1 MASPFGKHSTVPSG
15 ARSLRRDSKLNLA
28 SKGTFKSKRN
38 SAHKV
43 VVQTL
48 DKGQTA
54 EAQLEA
60 TYCAFTN
67 TTQLEKGERR
77 KNNVKLDKR
86 FSRAASG
93 PGAREPAAGAP
104 AKQATTTLQSS
115 V

>member
-1 MASPFGKHSTVPSG
+1 MASPFGKHSTVPAG
-15 ARSLRRDSKLNLA
+15 ARASPRRDSKPNPA
-28 SKGTFKSKRN
+28 SKGTFKAKRN
-38 SAHKV
+38 SAQKPAGS
-43 VVQTL
+43 TL

-77 KNNVKLDKR
+77 KNNVKLDRR

-93 PGAREPAAGAP
+93 PGQREPAAGLTS
-104 AKQATTTLQSS
+104 KQGS